1 MRLVFDIQ
9 LFADTA
15 TKTEKATPRKRQE
28 ARKRGMVAKSREV
41 TSAFVLLIS
50 VLILKFGYSLFVYPL
65 RDYSKYFFSNLNYNI
80 QDVADASKLFASI
93 ITITLKLVLPFCLA
107 VMSIGILVEWMQ
119 SGFLVTSESL
129 KISFQK
135 INPIEGFKRIFSV
148 NSIVELIKSILKILI
163 IGYTGYLYT
172 KTFANKLLEMYDMS
186 LISVIKFSFDSA
198 INLILWMSVMFF
210 GLAAIDYVFQKF
222 QYEKNLMMTKEE
234 LKEEFKQTEG
244 NPQIKSRIRERQRKI
259 SLQRMFQQLPK
270 ADVVITNPT
279 HYAVALLYEPEK
291 FDAPRVIAKGKDYI
305 AQKIKQEAKKY
316 GIEIVENED
325 LARSLY
331 NMCEVGDFI
340 PPELYQAVAEVLAY
354 VYSLKNNYQKVNIR

>member
-41 TSAFVLLIS
+41 TSAFVLLAG
-50 VLILKFGYSLFVYPL
+50 VLFLKFGYFLFVNPMKG
-65 RDYSKYFFSNLNYNI
+65 YSRYFFSNLSYSI
-80 QDVADASKLFASI
+80 EDIADANKLFSSI
-93 ITITLKLVLPFCLA
+93 ITITLKLILPFCLA
-107 VMSIGILVEWMQ
+107 AMTIGILVEWMQ
-119 SGFLVTSESL
+119 SGFLITTESL
-129 KISFQK
+129 KMSFQK
-135 INPIEGFKRIFSV
+135 INPVEGFKRIFSI
-148 NSIVELIKSILKILI
+148 NSIVELIKSILKIVI

-172 KTFANKLLEMYDMS
+172 RTFADKLLEMYDMS
-186 LISVIKFSFDSA
+186 LTSVIKFSFNSA

-210 GLAAIDYVFQKF
+210 GLAVGDYIFQKL
-222 QYEKNLMMTKEE
+222 QYERKLMMSKEE
-234 LKEEFKQTEG
+234 VKEEFKQTEG
-244 NPQIKSRIRERQRKI
+244 NPQIKSRIRERQRKV

-305 AQKIKQEAKKY
+305 AQKIKEEARKY
-316 GIEIVENED
+316 GIEIVENKD

-340 PPELYQAVAEVLAY
+340 PPELYQTVAEVLAY
-354 VYSLKNNYQKVNIR
+354 VYSLKNYQKVNVR

>member
-41 TSAFVLLIS
+41 TSAFALLVGVLF
-50 VLILKFGYSLFVYPL
+50 LKFGYSFLVYPL
-65 RDYSKYFFSNLNYNI
+65 RDYSKYFFLNLNYNI
-80 QDVADASKLFASI
+80 EDVADATKLFSNI
-93 ITITLKLVLPFCLA
+93 VTLALKIVLPFC
-107 VMSIGILVEWMQ
+107 IGIMIVATLVEWMQ
-119 SGFLVTSESL
+119 SGFLITSESL

-135 INPIEGFKRIFSV
+135 INPIEGFKRIFSI
-148 NSIVELIKSILKILI
+148 NSVVELIKSVLKILI

-172 KTFANKLLEMYDMS
+172 KTFAGKLLEMYDMN
-186 LISVIKFSFDSA
+186 LISVVKFSFDSA
-198 INLILWMSVMFF
+198 INLILWMAVMFF
-210 GLAAIDYVFQKF
+210 GIAIIDFIFQKQ
-222 QYEKNLMMTKEE
+222 QYEKKLMMTKEE
-234 LKEEFKQTEG
+234 VKEEFKQTEG
-244 NPQIKSRIRERQRKI
+244 NPQIKSKIRERQRRI

-305 AQKIKQEAKKY
+305 AQKIKEEAKKY
-316 GIEIVENED
+316 RIEIVENRE
-325 LARSLY
+325 LAQSLY

-354 VYSLKNNYQKVNIR
+354 VYSLKNYQKVKMG